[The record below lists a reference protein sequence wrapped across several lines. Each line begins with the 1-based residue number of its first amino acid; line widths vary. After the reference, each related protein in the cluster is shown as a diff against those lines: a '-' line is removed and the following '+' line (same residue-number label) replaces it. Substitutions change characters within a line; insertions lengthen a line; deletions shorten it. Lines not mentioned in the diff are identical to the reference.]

1 MRATFTLGRI
11 AGVRVGV
18 HWSILIIFTLIALG
32 LAEGRLP
39 DAYPGRSWWSY
50 WLIGLITAAVFFAS
64 LLAHELAHA
73 VVARRNNVAVD
84 DIVLWLLG
92 GVARLRSEASTP
104 AAELRIAGVGP
115 LVSLCLGGCFA
126 LAAWLV
132 DSAVGPGLA
141 SEALVWLAVINLLLA
156 VFNSVAGRS
165 AGRRTAPARVPVVA
179 DRGPGAGDRRSGGGG
194 PRVRLVP
201 SPGGSA
207 AVRAGR
213 CGRWAVAGD
222 DRLVPDRRGDRRGAA
237 GRTSGRAPRCPGAPD
252 HDVRAGHRARRAE
265 CRGVS
270 GRSSISLPPFRFPRH
285 RRRRSLSEGLVTLKT
300 AGRVPEE
307 QREAVRVREVMIP
320 LSQVVVVGP
329 DDQLVE
335 LLPRMSAAAGQRA
348 LVVDEGGTVVGI
360 VASSDISRTMS
371 WLMTAT
377 PQGHRH
383 SGSGP
388 ADTT

>member
-1 MRATFTLGRI
+1 M
-11 AGVRVGV
+11 

-156 VFNSVAGRS
+156 VFNSVPAAPLDGGRLLR
-165 AGRRTAPARVPVVA
+165 AFLWWRT
-179 DRGPGAGDRRSGGGG
+179 GDRARATAG
-194 PRVRLVP
+194 
-201 SPGGSA
+201 A
-207 AVRAGR
+207 A
-213 CGRWAVAGD
+213 
-222 DRLVPDRRGDRRGAA
+222 AA
-237 GRTSGRAPRCPGAPD
+237 GRGFGWFLLLVGLLLFARGDVVGGLWLAMIAWFLIAAATAEGQQAELRA
-252 HDVRAGHRARRAE
+252 VL
-265 CRGVS
+265 RGVPVRQTMTFAPVTVPAGLS
-270 GRSSISLPPFRFPRH
+270 VAAFLVDPRYRYRHSAFPVTGDDGH
-285 RRRRSLSEGLVTLKT
+285 SPEGLVTLKT